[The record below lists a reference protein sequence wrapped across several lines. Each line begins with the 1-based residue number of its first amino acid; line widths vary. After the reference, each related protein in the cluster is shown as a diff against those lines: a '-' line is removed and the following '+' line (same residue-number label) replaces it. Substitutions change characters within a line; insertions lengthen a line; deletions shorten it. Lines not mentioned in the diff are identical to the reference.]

1 MGYPTEKLIK
11 LITAEVQ
18 SNVLP
23 ADFSVTDSELAEM
36 YSVTC
41 THSVS
46 HLLASSLIN
55 NNLLSAS
62 PLVGVFRESIY
73 STLYGY
79 EKRSYALER
88 VCEALEN
95 AGIAYIP
102 LKGSVIKDFYPE
114 PWMRTG
120 CDIDILVHEEELRK
134 AADALTSSLGYK
146 EEGKGKHDI
155 QILSTE
161 NVYIELHFSL
171 LEEEASPK
179 IARVL
184 ERVWDYASP
193 VENGKFRYKLD
204 DAMFYFYHIAH
215 MAKHFIRGGC
225 GMRPFLDLWV
235 MRGRIN
241 RESKETEHLLKKGGL
256 SAFAETAEELCD
268 VWFSGVE
275 HSRVTRVMEE
285 FILEGGC
292 FGTHETK
299 ILTEQQK
306 AGGKAKHIFSR
317 IFIPY
322 NELKR
327 QYPIIKKYKFLTPF
341 CEICRLLSLLFGKK
355 KNFRKNYFG
364 KLSGVSD
371 ERIEDINLLFESV
384 GF

>member
-1 MGYPTEKLIK
+1 MGFPAEKLIK
-11 LITAEVQ
+11 LIVAQVQ
-18 SNVLP
+18 GNALP
-23 ADFSVTDSELAEM
+23 DDFSVTDSELAEM
-36 YSVTC
+36 YSLTG
-41 THSVS
+41 THSIS
-46 HLLASSLIN
+46 HLLASSVIN
-55 NNLLSAS
+55 SNLFSESA
-62 PLVGVFRESIY
+62 LGGVFRECLY
-73 STLYGY
+73 STLYSY
-79 EKRSYALER
+79 EKRSYALEK
-88 VCEALEN
+88 VCDTLEN
-95 AGIAYIP
+95 AEIAYVP

-120 CDIDILVHEEELRK
+120 CDIDILVRKEDLRK
-134 AADALTSSLGYK
+134 ATDALTSSLGYK

-179 IARVL
+179 IAKVL
-184 ERVWDYASP
+184 EQVWDYASP
-193 VENGKFRYKLD
+193 VEDGKFRYKLD

-215 MAKHFIRGGC
+215 MAKHFINGGC

-235 MRGRIN
+235 MRDRIN
-241 RESKETEHLLKKGGL
+241 RDSRETELLLKKGGL
-256 SAFAETAEELCD
+256 SAFAETAEELCN
-268 VWFSGVE
+268 VWFSGGE
-275 HSRVTRVMEE
+275 HSRVTGLMEE

-292 FGTHETK
+292 FGTKETK
-299 ILTEQQK
+299 MLSEQQRS
-306 AGGKAKHIFSR
+306 GGKTKHIFSR

-322 NELKR
+322 NELKK

-355 KNFRKNYFG
+355 KNFRKNYIG
-364 KLSGVSD
+364 KLNNIYE